1 MASRLLMRPGMSRG
15 YEFREDEV
23 HIHHNGTVWL
33 VTHLEVQHQFEMLA
47 GAMKYANHLRNEHR
61 GEESLRV
68 VLHRAYSPLAK

>member
-1 MASRLLMRPGMSRG
+1 MASHLLMRPGMSRG
-15 YEFREDEV
+15 SEFREDEV

-47 GAMKYANHLRNEHR
+47 GAMKYANHLRDQHR
-61 GEESLRV
+61 GVESLRV